1 MILDEHGE
9 AALAGHLLVR
19 LGTGG
24 VLRIGGLLD
33 KQAPSVARAGGR

>member
-19 LGTGG
+19 LGTGDLPR
-24 VLRIGGLLD
+24 VFSVFPCRGLH
-33 KQAPSVARAGGR
+33 